1 MWNLII
7 AIIFLI
13 FLVLTFATIMLR
25 FEKKGFE
32 NASAKVKNIKV
43 SEKPSELMMQ
53 YSNHYLRNMD
63 VGKNYI
69 VTIRIEEL

>member
-13 FLVLTFATIMLR
+13 FLVLTFAIIMLR
-25 FEKKGFE
+25 IEKKGFE
-32 NASAKVKNIKV
+32 NASGKVRNIKV
-43 SEKPSELMMQ
+43 SEKPNELMMQ

-63 VGKNYI
+63 VEKNYI